1 MDLERFSGLRFV
13 NFSTGH
19 LSVLIYFL
27 LHGEHFLPVFLGCGG
42 TCAHLALG
50 MGISAHSIGDKLRLK
65 SMKSNILGEMSMF
78 MRKGKANKKKKSVL
92 PDLLLCIICKLWVLW
107 IPQTRLGDVL
117 KLSLEIQ
124 EEVKVWLFQRSGK
137 EGVGYGVRLDSLKWE
152 SGDKVIANFC
162 N

>member
-27 LHGEHFLPVFLGCGG
+27 LYGEHFLPVSLGCGG
-42 TCAHLALG
+42 TWGRWMPCAHLALG

-78 MRKGKANKKKKSVL
+78 MRKGKANKKERVF
-92 PDLLLCIICKLWVLW
+92 C
-107 IPQTRLGDVL
+107 QTSFCVSFASCECCEFPRQG
-117 KLSLEIQ
+117 LEMY
-124 EEVKVWLFQRSGK
+124 S
-137 EGVGYGVRLDSLKWE
+137 
-152 SGDKVIANFC
+152 N
-162 N
+162 

>member
-27 LHGEHFLPVFLGCGG
+27 LYGEHFLPVFLGCGG

-78 MRKGKANKKKKSVL
+78 MRKGKANKKERVF
-92 PDLLLCIICKLWVLW
+92 C
-107 IPQTRLGDVL
+107 QTSFCVSFASCECCEFPRQG
-117 KLSLEIQ
+117 LEMY
-124 EEVKVWLFQRSGK
+124 S
-137 EGVGYGVRLDSLKWE
+137 
-152 SGDKVIANFC
+152 N
-162 N
+162 